1 MLHVCSMVHY
11 LENIRKVSEIKNIM
25 ELDGSGQEHLRHFVV
40 QSK

>member
-1 MLHVCSMVHY
+1 MAHY

-25 ELDGSGQEHLRHFVV
+25 ELDGSRQEHLRHFVV

>member
-1 MLHVCSMVHY
+1 MAHY
-11 LENIRKVSEIKNIM
+11 LENIRKISEIKNVM